1 MVRGRWK
8 MSDLYAIG
16 YPNAQ
21 TAEEVLQQVTGL
33 QAQNL
38 IQLDDAVIVERA
50 PDGKV
55 KLRTPGGSNAARGAA
70 GGALWGGL
78 IGLIF
83 FAPLVGMAIGAGT
96 GAVAGKA
103 TDTGVNDEFMRSLGT
118 QLAPG
123 AAALVL
129 LVRSMTQDKVLEQLH
144 GQYGGSLL
152 RSSLNK
158 EQEQALQDAVRAAA

>member
-1 MVRGRWK
+1 

-16 YPNAQ
+16 YPNTQ
-21 TAEEVLQQVTGL
+21 TAEEVLRQISGL

-38 IQLDDAVIVERA
+38 IQLDDAVIVERN

-55 KLRTPGGSNAARGAA
+55 KLHTPGGSNTARGAA

-83 FAPLVGMAIGAGT
+83 FAPLLGAAIGAGT

-103 TDTGVNDEFMRSLGT
+103 TDTGVNDDFMRNLGG
-118 QLAPG
+118 QLPPG
-123 AAALVL
+123 GAALVL
-129 LVRSMTQDKVLEQLH
+129 LVRAMTSDKVFEQLH
-144 GQYGGSLL
+144 GQYGGVLL
-152 RSSLNK
+152 QSSLSK
-158 EQEQALQDAVRAAA
+158 EQEQMLQDAVHAAA

>member
-1 MVRGRWK
+1 

-16 YPNAQ
+16 YADTQ
-21 TAEEVLQQVTGL
+21 TAEQVLQQIGGL

-38 IQLDDAVIVERA
+38 IQLDDAVIVERHA
-50 PDGKV
+50 DGKV
-55 KLRTPGGSNAARGAA
+55 KLHTPGGSNSARGAA

-78 IGLIF
+78 IGLLF

-103 TDTGVNDEFMRSLGT
+103 TDTGVNDDFMRNLGS

-129 LVRSMTQDKVLEQLH
+129 LVRSMTNDKVFEQLH
-144 GQYGGSLL
+144 GQYGGVLL
-152 RSSLNK
+152 QSSLSK
-158 EQEQALQDAVRAAA
+158 EEEKVLQDAVRAAA